1 MKLTPQHHK
10 AIECL
15 AMGKNVK
22 SVADELGIA
31 AETVS
36 RWRADFNFQAALNA
50 MLEEAR
56 QSTKDRLRHLSGVA
70 LDTIEAVLLDEEAPH
85 KDRVTAAFKILEL
98 TNTSIGNIGST
109 NAAVLKREKEQS
121 DLLESYGM

>member
-1 MKLTPQHHK
+1 MQLTPQHNK

-36 RWRADFNFQAALNA
+36 RWRADFDFQASLNA

-56 QSTKDRLRHLSGVA
+56 QSTKDRLRHLSSVA
-70 LDTIEAVLLDEEAPH
+70 LETIEAVLLDEEAPH

-98 TNTSIGNIGST
+98 TKTSAGNIGST
-109 NAAVLKREKEQS
+109 NATVLQSQKEQN
-121 DLLESYGM
+121 DLLESFGM